1 MGYIV
6 ELEVFHG
13 PLDLLLFLI
22 EKDEVDIYDIPIAN
36 ITSQYMDYIQ
46 DLSSID
52 IEQLGDFLI
61 LASYLLNIKSKM
73 LLPKHNLE
81 MLETEYTDE
90 EDPRDNLVE
99 RLLEYKKIKGAARYL
114 AARQADAP
122 QTFLRNSSF
131 APEVHE
137 VLVADIQNL
146 VGAYKEI
153 LKRLDGTPED
163 FQIPAGDIS
172 ISEKMQD
179 LLKMLYNNPQGLVFQ
194 DIFTE
199 VTSKREALVFFLA
212 LLELIRLQKV
222 GAVQNNINNSI
233 NISLVGDYK
242 NDDEK

>member
-46 DLSSID
+46 DLSSIN

-73 LLPKHNLE
+73 LLPKHD
-81 MLETEYTDE
+81 LETLEIENTDD
-90 EDPRDNLVE
+90 EDPRDDLVK
-99 RLLEYKKIKGAARYL
+99 RLLEYKKIKEAAKYL
-114 AARQADAP
+114 AARQAETP

-131 APEVHE
+131 APEIHE

-153 LKRLDGTPED
+153 LKRLDSTPED
-163 FQIPAGDIS
+163 FPIPTGDIS
-172 ISEKMQD
+172 ISEKMQE
-179 LLKMLYNNPQGLVFQ
+179 LLKMLYNKPKGLVFQ
-194 DIFTE
+194 NIFTE
-199 VTSKREALVFFLA
+199 VTSKREALAFFLA

-222 GAVQNNINNSI
+222 WAVQNNINNTI
-233 NISLVGDYK
+233 NINLVGEYK